1 MAPGGRRVAF
11 ADAGELG
18 TIPRTP
24 YMSALRLERRVEHWL
39 VGRASLQRLHA
50 NRMGRFMF
58 IVSVYRILLLILP
71 DARYTFHVA
80 STTLHEPFFSSRLLS
95 DLKSRRSYI
104 FSLLS
109 TYLTSKR
116 DLSFGHSSHRTAR
129 SPPRTVPRESGR
141 RRAGGT
147 GHGAGHRD
155 ASRRRCPLGI
165 ARPLALIRS
174 VIARHDTQHR
184 ISHTVSYHIAARTDY
199 LYMYGIVYRRELTYT
214 QL

>member
-1 MAPGGRRVAF
+1 
-11 ADAGELG
+11 
-18 TIPRTP
+18 
-24 YMSALRLERRVEHWL
+24 MSALRLERRVEHWL

-116 DLSFGHSSHRTAR
+116 DLSFGHSSHRTGH
-129 SPPRTVPRESGR
+129 RTESTAHGPTGVGT
-141 RRAGGT
+141 AAGGGT
-147 GHGAGHRD
+147 GHGAGHRGTHHV
-155 ASRRRCPLGI
+155 AAARSALLG
-165 ARPLALIRS
+165 PWLSSDPSSHGTTRS
-174 VIARHDTQHR
+174 I
-184 ISHTVSYHIAARTDY
+184 VSYRRACRLPVHVRNRLSTRTNIY
-199 LYMYGIVYRRELTYT
+199 TTIVYIIVHSCSDR
-214 QL
+214 Q

>member
-1 MAPGGRRVAF
+1 MRIEWG
-11 ADAGELG
+11 
-18 TIPRTP
+18 
-24 YMSALRLERRVEHWL
+24 ALCLSYLYRILRS
-39 VGRASLQRLHA
+39 SL
-50 NRMGRFMF
+50 
-58 IVSVYRILLLILP
+58 RILLLILP

-141 RRAGGT
+141 RRGAARATARDTAGRIT
-147 GHGAGHRD
+147 
-155 ASRRRCPLGI
+155 SPL
-165 ARPLALIRS
+165 P
-174 VIARHDTQHR
+174 ARHCSAPGSHPIRHR
-184 ISHTVSYHIAARTDY
+184 TARHAASYHIAARADY

>member
-1 MAPGGRRVAF
+1 MRIEWG
-11 ADAGELG
+11 
-18 TIPRTP
+18 
-24 YMSALRLERRVEHWL
+24 ALCLSYLYRILRS
-39 VGRASLQRLHA
+39 SL
-50 NRMGRFMF
+50 
-58 IVSVYRILLLILP
+58 RILLLILP

-116 DLSFGHSSHRTAR
+116 DLSFGHSSHRTGH
-129 SPPRTVPRESGR
+129 RTESTAHGPTGVGT
-141 RRAGGT
+141 AAGGGT